1 MCALAHLARH
11 SCSLALPAP
20 PPAPALELTILRLP
34 PHHIR
39 ESGFGECAHGFL
51 HAMHRSRSCSESGAA
66 AHVGAGIMDVA
77 HGPSRDW

>member
-1 MCALAHLARH
+1 MPLRTWRATLVLSPSQRH
-11 SCSLALPAP
+11 HQHQHSSSPSFAS
-20 PPAPALELTILRLP
+20 P